1 MKHVFASL
9 PWVTEGM
16 ETLFNVNFD
25 KLYFDI
31 PMLFVGLSEEM
42 AASLKYLKIDI
53 CFFENKAFKLQ

>member
-1 MKHVFASL
+1 MKHLFAYL

-25 KLYFDI
+25 KLYFDVS
-31 PMLFVGLSEEM
+31 MLFVGLSEEM

>member
-1 MKHVFASL
+1 MKHLFASL

-25 KLYFDI
+25 KLYFDVS
-31 PMLFVGLSEEM
+31 MLFVGLSEEM
-42 AASLKYLKIDI
+42 AASLKYLKIVI

>member
-1 MKHVFASL
+1 MKHLFASL

-25 KLYFDI
+25 KLYFDVS
-31 PMLFVGLSEEM
+31 MLFVGLSEEM

>member
-1 MKHVFASL
+1 MKHLFASL

-25 KLYFDI
+25 KLYFDVS
-31 PMLFVGLSEEM
+31 MLFVGLSEEM

-53 CFFENKAFKLQ
+53 FFFENKAFKLQ

>member
-1 MKHVFASL
+1 MKHLFASL

-25 KLYFDI
+25 ELYFDVS
-31 PMLFVGLSEEM
+31 MLFVGLSEEM